1 MASQVDI
8 YNLALTHLD
17 ISQTVQ
23 SVNDNTAS
31 AGACNRYYD
40 FARKKVLE
48 GAYWDFA
55 TKCAALA
62 LLLDQNTFSQPYQIK
77 EPGWR
82 YIYTRPNDCL
92 RSLAVTTQ
100 FGLRTNPFMS
110 YWWRAGAMDCTAAS
124 WGPFRPPWRES
135 LDQVNTPTGQS
146 VDILSDQDSAWLVYT
161 TDVTNVNMMPFAF
174 QDCLAWSLAEYIAGP
189 LSASQSSKDR
199 AIKMAIASMT
209 TALAVNLN
217 EKQSDPYPDSPA
229 ITARN

>member
-1 MASQVDI
+1 VASQVDI

-23 SVNDNTAS
+23 SVNDNTVS
-31 AGACNRYYD
+31 AGTCNRFYD
-40 FARKKVLE
+40 FVRKKVLE
-48 GAYWDFA
+48 AAFWDFA
-55 TKCAALA
+55 TKTAALA
-62 LLLDQNTFSQPYQIK
+62 LLLDQNTLSVQSQIK

-82 YIYTRPNDCL
+82 YIYARPNDCL

-100 FGLRTNPFMS
+100 FGLRQNPFMS
-110 YWWRAGAMDCTAAS
+110 YWWRSGAMNAAGWS

-135 LDQVNTPTGQS
+135 LDAIAVTPGQS
-146 VDILSDQDSAWLVYT
+146 VDILTDQDSAWLVYT
-161 TDVTNVNMMPFAF
+161 TDITNVNMMPFSF

-189 LSASQSSKDR
+189 LSANQASKDR
-199 AIKMAIASMT
+199 AVKMAILTLT

-229 ITARN
+229 ITARF